1 MREEFVS
8 RIPFSYLED
17 LFSAKIWE
25 KLDNEGAEALKPA
38 KVGSWCTQWQ
48 LEKNDY
54 RRCCAQQNNEKLAL
68 RSHSSYIVPNVQSLA
83 IQKI

>member
-1 MREEFVS
+1 MLEEFVS

-25 KLDNEGAEALKPA
+25 KLDNEGPEALKPA

-48 LEKNDY
+48 PEKNDY
-54 RRCCAQQNNEKLAL
+54 KRCCAQQNNEKLAL
-68 RSHSSYIVPNVQSLA
+68 RSQSSYIVPNV
-83 IQKI
+83 